1 MTTLHRIDR
10 QRRQNQ
16 LVREIKQVL
25 QQMPAFEDD
34 PARLSMVMLEYFLGK
49 DLPLAEDHARD
60 PESFSPFS
68 GEAEFEAY
76 LVCTIELTKNE
87 FTEAE
92 RRFLALRPDFL
103 GPIIRVRPAR

>member
-1 MTTLHRIDR
+1 MAPPHQIDR

-16 LVREIKQVL
+16 LVRKIKQVL

-34 PARLSMVMLEYFLGK
+34 PSRLSMVMFEYFLGNE
-49 DLPLAEDHARD
+49 LPLAEDHVRD

-76 LVCTIELTKNE
+76 LVCAIELGKDE
-87 FTEAE
+87 FAEAE
-92 RRFLALRPDFL
+92 RRFLDLRPDFL
-103 GPIIRVRPAR
+103 GPIIRPAE